1 MSPQSSPIS
10 RGRFGLLLGLVFT
23 LGVVLVGL
31 RFLGRRAELA
41 APVAKPMQ
49 APPAKGQ
56 VRVKLRSSASLNLDE
71 SENFR
76 PDAPELGAKD
86 LAVFQAKAG
95 AKFRALVEELGY
107 ADESR
112 GSGIS
117 KSAEELLE
125 KLGSEPLWE
134 QLGSEIN
141 ALARAWPGA
150 SQEERQVAID
160 RISAI
165 YDESLIELRRR
176 LSDLR

>member
-1 MSPQSSPIS
+1 M
-10 RGRFGLLLGLVFT
+10 T
-23 LGVVLVGL
+23 
-31 RFLGRRAELA
+31 
-41 APVAKPMQ
+41 
-49 APPAKGQ
+49 
-56 VRVKLRSSASLNLDE
+56 
-71 SENFR
+71 
-76 PDAPELGAKD
+76 
-86 LAVFQAKAG
+86 VFQAKAE

-134 QLGSEIN
+134 QLRSEIN
-141 ALARAWPGA
+141 ALERAWPGA